1 MAATAAASSSSTM
14 PAASWD
20 ETKLT
25 TAKIKDH
32 AAPANSTTIA
42 KRRIAEANRRAAAGW
57 TMERIMP
64 TAWDPRRT
72 ARYYR
77 TADRTFRS
85 AEGAC
90 SICVQPGRED
100 GPTQAKWLAV
110 SRNTLSEP
118 NGGDYRDDN

>member
-20 ETKLT
+20 EAKLAR
-25 TAKIKDH
+25 AKIKDH

-57 TMERIMP
+57 TMERIMS

-72 ARYYR
+72 ARYCGDDAHEVVSDWGR
-77 TADRTFRS
+77 GQGMRRRIDLPVVLVALGSTLL
-85 AEGAC
+85 EGA
-90 SICVQPGRED
+90 PAARTGRC
-100 GPTQAKWLAV
+100 A
-110 SRNTLSEP
+110 
-118 NGGDYRDDN
+118 